1 MFSQG
6 EADGTAAVTG
16 CAQTTEDHIQMHALK
31 KKRDARVKGLDFAT
45 FQSKKAAGEFEEYS
59 LNRQVNTKS
68 VVKEF
73 LQ

>member
-1 MFSQG
+1 
-6 EADGTAAVTG
+6 
-16 CAQTTEDHIQMHALK
+16 MHALK